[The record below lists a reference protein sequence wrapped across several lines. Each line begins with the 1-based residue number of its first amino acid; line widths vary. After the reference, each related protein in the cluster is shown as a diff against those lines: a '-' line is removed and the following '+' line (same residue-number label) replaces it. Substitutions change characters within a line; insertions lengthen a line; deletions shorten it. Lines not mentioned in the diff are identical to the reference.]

1 MSEKNTSQKQYIK
14 KRRETLIGADSKRP
28 QAQKGMG
35 GPRGVI
41 TESSDNFGASWKN
54 LLSYAKPQMVA
65 IVIAM
70 LCAVIGTVISLIGPK
85 QIQKITAVFVG
96 VSLDGS
102 CEADRDDIGIS
113 PGDCDPMTCSDR
125 CVRPSLLL
133 SSDIGFRIE
142 ISLGHICGFRLSLGP
157 VRRSTG
163 CGRQIRLS
171 LRCGE
176 LPGFVFVHSSTS

>member
-1 MSEKNTSQKQYIK
+1 MHYI
-14 KRRETLIGADSKRP
+14 RSVAAAGIFGRTDGHLSRDGDLIVSVIDDCPGDLFGTRP
-28 QAQKGMG
+28 AFNALNDAGED
-35 GPRGVI
+35 
-41 TESSDNFGASWKN
+41 TFAS
-54 LLSYAKPQMVA
+54 L
-65 IVIAM
+65 
-70 LCAVIGTVISLIGPK
+70 GFK

-113 PGDCDPMTCSDR
+113 PGDCDPMTCLDR

-133 SSDIGFRIE
+133 SSDIGFRVSLRRVGFRTE
-142 ISLGHICGFRLSLGP
+142 LSLGHIWGFRLSLGP

-176 LPGFVFVHSSTS
+176 LLGFVFVHSSTS